1 MNVPI
6 IKHER
11 ITSYDTKFSNLKEF
25 IFLDGLSNFVQLND
39 TIIWVE

>member
-1 MNVPI
+1 MNVPT

-11 ITSYDTKFSNLKEF
+11 ITCYDTKFYNSKDF
-25 IFLDGLSNFVQLND
+25 IYLDGLSNFVKLND